1 MASLKGLFLET
12 GIIDISKQIE
22 SGELT
27 AENIRDEVKRA
38 VGSSEGDVHAWVVVE
53 PERITQE
60 PLTNLQRSYGYR
72 AQGLRGIPYGAK
84 DIFNT
89 KDFPT
94 ERGSL
99 AWEGYSPGNNAR
111 VVDSLGSHG
120 AVLIGKTVTAELA
133 VDEESVCRNPH
144 GLDHSPGTSSGG
156 SAVACATGMVPFA
169 LATQSGASIA
179 RPASFNGVFGYKPS
193 LGLVPRTG
201 VLKTADTLDTVGFLS
216 SRAENLRPVLEGMRV
231 RGPDYPF
238 VYANIDRDPD
248 NFLQQSRP
256 QRIGVLRTPWWES
269 CETEIRT
276 AFDKSVDAVDSVH
289 SLAVEEVPWPTFL
302 DEVHSLHDLM
312 YCKSLAYYFSE
323 EYEEYQSGFSDVLK
337 RRLDRGSE
345 ISGAQYMNAVNRQD
359 RISLA
364 LNLVLSEFDAVITL
378 STSQTAPMRENFPSA
393 DPSLIW
399 TFTGIPAATYP
410 LGLSSSFLPIGAQII
425 GRRWSD
431 FRVISLLEKL
441 VISGVIPGRSL
452 PTCYEAGQPI

>member
-1 MASLKGLFLET
+1 VASLSGLFLKT
-12 GIIDISKQIE
+12 GIIDISEQIE

-27 AENIRDEVKRA
+27 TEKIRDEVKRTVA
-38 VGSSEGDVHAWVVVE
+38 SSEGDVHAWVVVD
-53 PERITQE
+53 PERITE
-60 PLTNLQRSYGYR
+60 ESLTNPQRPYGYQAR
-72 AQGLRGIPYGAK
+72 GLRGIPYGAK

-99 AWEGYSPGNNAR
+99 AWKGYRPGNNAR
-111 VVDSLGSHG
+111 VLDSLGDHG

-238 VYANIDRDPD
+238 VYSNIDRDPD
-248 NFLQQSRP
+248 NILHQSEP

-269 CETEIRT
+269 SETEIRS
-276 AFDKSVDAVDSVH
+276 AFDRSLDAVDSVH
-289 SLAVEEVPWPTFL
+289 SLEVEEIPWPTFL

-337 RRLDRGSE
+337 GRLDIGRG
-345 ISGAQYMNAVNRQD
+345 ISGPRYMDAVNRQD
-359 RISLA
+359 QISRA
-364 LNLVLSEFDAVITL
+364 LGSVLGEFDAVITL
-378 STSQTAPMRENFPSA
+378 STTQTAPVRENFPSA

-410 LGLSSSFLPIGAQII
+410 LGLSSSSLPIGAQII
-425 GRRWSD
+425 GQRWSD

-441 VISGVIPGRSL
+441 VICGVIPGRSL
-452 PTCYEAGQPI
+452 PTCYEASQPI